1 MRPIFRMPTPR
12 GVLFFCALAAAMVLM
27 HLALPQR
34 EPAAFVLVCA
44 ALACRCDPYAVFLAY
59 VVSSA
64 AAFSPRNSV

>member
-1 MRPIFRMPTPR
+1 MNVI
-12 GVLFFCALAAAMVLM
+12 V
-27 HLALPQR
+27 
-34 EPAAFVLVCA
+34 EPGPLSGELRAPSSKSEAHRLLVCA